1 MSKLPDNVA
10 IRVENIHK
18 DFHLPHNNEDSI
30 KHKIITAF
38 EKKDKE
44 IDTLHA
50 LRGIS
55 FDIKKG
61 EFFGILGRNGSGK
74 STLLKIISEIYMPT
88 KGRVQYKGSMVAF
101 IELGVGFNPQLTGR
115 ENVYLN
121 AALLGFSRKEIDG
134 FYDEVVAFA
143 ELEDHMEQ
151 KLKNYSSGMKVRLA
165 FAVAI
170 QAHADI
176 LVLDEVLAVGD
187 ADFQRKCYNYFK
199 ELKNEQKTIILVS
212 HSMGLIREYCDKA
225 ILIEEGRVAHEGNAD
240 NIADQYLKLFNRPS
254 GNTLKETKNRWGDQR
269 VYIDTFKVR
278 ISAEDLVISTQLRSK
293 AESVNEVKFGFRIKD
308 AQGKVVAGANNLNV
322 RGAKKMQ
329 FKAHETKKLVFT
341 LPNILGNGTYT
352 FSATVNLPD
361 GTTVCDSWEDITSVS
376 HSKDQVFYP
385 ILCPATLTIT

>member
-1 MSKLPDNVA
+1 MSKLPNDVA

-18 DFHLPHNNEDSI
+18 DFHLPHHHEDSI
-30 KHKIITAF
+30 KHKIITVL

-44 IDTLHA
+44 IDTQHA
-50 LRGIS
+50 LRGVT

-74 STLLKIISEIYMPT
+74 STLLKIISEIYVPT
-88 KGRVQYKGSMVAF
+88 KGKVQHQGSMVAF
-101 IELGVGFNPQLTGR
+101 IELGVGFNSQLTGR

-121 AALLGFSRKEIDG
+121 AALLGFSRKEIDA
-134 FYDEVVAFA
+134 FYDDVVAFA

-176 LVLDEVLAVGD
+176 LILDEVLAVGD

-199 ELKNEQKTIILVS
+199 QLKSEHKTIILVS
-212 HSMGLIREYCDKA
+212 HSMGLIREYCDRA
-225 ILIEEGRVAHEGNAD
+225 ILIEDGHIAHEGSAD
-240 NIADQYLKLFNRPS
+240 EIADQYLKLFNKPNGEVGEKS
-254 GNTLKETKNRWGDQR
+254 AKRWGDRR

-278 ISAEDLVISTQLRSK
+278 ISAEELRVSSQLKSK

-308 AQGKVVAGANNLNV
+308 AQGKVIAGANNLNV
-322 RGAKKMQ
+322 QGAKKMQ
-329 FKAHETKKLVFT
+329 FETHETKKLVFT

-352 FSATVNLPD
+352 FSATVNLSD

-376 HSKDQVFYP
+376 HTKDQVFYP